1 MADYNFIHIPKTG
14 GTAIK
19 YAIADHSRP
28 EEINFPSRGHNLT
41 LHNVN
46 ENACFII
53 REPWK
58 RFCSGY
64 WERAT
69 MELRKEESE
78 RNDFANF
85 GYASLIPQE
94 EELLNRYTTPNDLLS
109 YMRSGNPLPG
119 ILGELTASITKWTG
133 NINQLVNMQDKI
145 KLVFAL
151 KDLNKAMNHF
161 FQLELPQDPFRQ
173 RSRSLFPITQSYD
186 ISPENKEWF
195 ENEFRK
201 DDYDIIEHI
210 KKQKY
215 YYE

>member
-1 MADYNFIHIPKTG
+1 MAEYNFIHIPKTG

-19 YAIADHSRP
+19 YAIADSGNNQ
-28 EEINFPSRGHNLT
+28 INFPSRGHNLT
-41 LHNVN
+41 LHSVS

-53 REPWK
+53 REPWH

-69 MELRKEESE
+69 MQLRREESSK
-78 RNDFANF
+78 NDYANF
-85 GYASLIPQE
+85 GYADLNPQE
-94 EELLNRYTTPNDLLS
+94 QEIINQYKTPNELLS
-109 YMRSGNPLPG
+109 YIRKGNTPPS

-133 NINQLVNMQDKI
+133 NENDLVNMHNKI

-151 KDLNKAMNHF
+151 KDLNKAMNF
-161 FQLELPQDPFRQ
+161 FFKLELPQDPFRK
-173 RSRSLFPITQSYD
+173 RSRALFNMQQSYD
-186 ISPENKEWF
+186 ISPENKQWF
-195 ENEFRK
+195 ENEYRK
-201 DDYDIIEHI
+201 DDYKLIEYI